1 MKTDNNSLGKGIGT
15 AGVWLGIGAISFS
28 GVIDNSSTMLIIIVI
43 AALGTVAIWEKT

>member
-28 GVIDNSSTMLIIIVI
+28 GTIDDSSAMCLIVLI
-43 AALGTVAIWEKT
+43 AAIGTVAIWEKT